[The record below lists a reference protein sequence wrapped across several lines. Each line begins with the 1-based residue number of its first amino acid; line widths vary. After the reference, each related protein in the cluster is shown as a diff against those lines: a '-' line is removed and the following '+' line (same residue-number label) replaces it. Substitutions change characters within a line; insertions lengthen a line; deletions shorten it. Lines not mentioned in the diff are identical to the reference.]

1 MAGVLFYEYPSVKAY
16 TMRIKSGHFLFFIS
30 NIMAGYQPI
39 ENLAFCWNKTV
50 HGKQVQII

>member
-16 TMRIKSGHFLFFIS
+16 TMRIKSGHSLFFIS

-50 HGKQVQII
+50 HGKQV